1 MFIIKIFKNRNFI
14 FILAFIPGLPIG
26 HLGSW
31 IKHLTLP
38 ALAIVMVVSLTQ
50 ISIRSFLPLKS
61 MIKPVLLTV
70 VLNYL
75 VFAFVMLAMA
85 WFFIPERELWIG
97 FVIIAFAPPGVAVA
111 PFTSILGGDIK
122 FSLAG
127 VIEVNG
133 VFGKYD
139 VFVKVSAENP
149 DTMAKMV
156 SQIRKIKVIRSHTL
170 PVVYGQGG
178 TIDK

>member
-1 MFIIKIFKNRNFI
+1 MISY
-14 FILAFIPGLPIG
+14 ILLNCSPG
-26 HLGSW
+26 SE
-31 IKHLTLP
+31 
-38 ALAIVMVVSLTQ
+38 VEV
-50 ISIRSFLPLKS
+50 ISEIS
-61 MIKPVLLTV
+61 
-70 VLNYL
+70 
-75 VFAFVMLAMA
+75 
-85 WFFIPERELWIG
+85 
-97 FVIIAFAPPGVAVA
+97 
-111 PFTSILGGDIK
+111 
-122 FSLAG
+122 SLAG

-156 SQIRKIKVIRSHTL
+156 SQIRKIKVISSHTL

>member
-1 MFIIKIFKNRNFI
+1 MLSYILLNCSPGSEVEII
-14 FILAFIPGLPIG
+14 
-26 HLGSW
+26 SE
-31 IKHLTLP
+31 
-38 ALAIVMVVSLTQ
+38 
-50 ISIRSFLPLKS
+50 IS
-61 MIKPVLLTV
+61 
-70 VLNYL
+70 
-75 VFAFVMLAMA
+75 
-85 WFFIPERELWIG
+85 
-97 FVIIAFAPPGVAVA
+97 
-111 PFTSILGGDIK
+111 
-122 FSLAG
+122 SLAG

-156 SQIRKIKVIRSHTL
+156 SQIRKIKVINSHTL

>member
-1 MFIIKIFKNRNFI
+1 LISY
-14 FILAFIPGLPIG
+14 ILLNCSPG
-26 HLGSW
+26 SE
-31 IKHLTLP
+31 
-38 ALAIVMVVSLTQ
+38 VEV
-50 ISIRSFLPLKS
+50 ISEIS
-61 MIKPVLLTV
+61 
-70 VLNYL
+70 
-75 VFAFVMLAMA
+75 
-85 WFFIPERELWIG
+85 
-97 FVIIAFAPPGVAVA
+97 
-111 PFTSILGGDIK
+111 
-122 FSLAG
+122 SLAG

-156 SQIRKIKVIRSHTL
+156 SKIRKIKVIRSHTL